1 MVFRPHRHAAP
12 AGEHLWIGEG
22 SGERGAELHELP
34 DGPASFHHGDL
45 RSSAAA
51 LWHPSYHF
59 CAIHHHRSHHVFPI
73 CAQSQE
79 KTPPQHIRER
89 ARPTHPGL
97 RCWSALI
104 PLCTCEMNVCPP
116 LSFSNHIAIVHS
128 QFSHSF
134 QQNTACFRVF
144 LLPAGPCPRVANRNP
159 GEVEWGTRSPR
170 WLSIQ
175 IQWCMQVKT
184 LNTLTQLLW
193 EHQSTRFANPEG

>member
-1 MVFRPHRHAAP
+1 MSFVINPLYRATFKLILCFRFVVFWPDRHAAP
-12 AGEHLWIGEG
+12 AGEHLWIREG
-22 SGERGAELHELP
+22 RGERGAELYELP

-79 KTPPQHIRER
+79 KTPPKHIRER
-89 ARPTHPGL
+89 ARPTLPGL

-116 LSFSNHIAIVHS
+116 LSLSNHIATVHS
-128 QFSHSF
+128 SLAIHFSKTQPVSEFSF
-134 QQNTACFRVF
+134 CQQGHV
-144 LLPAGPCPRVANRNP
+144 
-159 GEVEWGTRSPR
+159 
-170 WLSIQ
+170 
-175 IQWCMQVKT
+175 
-184 LNTLTQLLW
+184 
-193 EHQSTRFANPEG
+193 PE